1 MCSQCTSH
9 IGFWLFKKK
18 KKKKKRKQATKQ
30 VSRRCNERSGS
41 HLHSTFIEHFVE
53 YLKDLLENVFIC
65 MENRSG
71 FVHSESRFFF
81 FLETSFE
88 LCLSAVQQGYIT
100 GILLLFCLA
109 LCDASYCFLPHEDLK
124 WLMLIYTWHIYEF
137 IHIYFCCFFA
147 IN

>member
-30 VSRRCNERSGS
+30 VSRRCNVTLRLASPFPV
-41 HLHSTFIEHFVE
+41 HRTFCRIFKGFAWKRV
-53 YLKDLLENVFIC
+53 YLYGKPKRIC
-65 MENRSG
+65 T
-71 FVHSESRFFF
+71 FWVPFFF